1 MKRTGILSRA
11 ICFSILF
18 PVALQAREPK
28 PVTVEVVAKS
38 RESWNGRVLP
48 HYGKGSPEITILR
61 IVVPPSV
68 RLPEHKHPVINAGV
82 LLKGQ
87 LTVVTDEGEVLQLR
101 AGEPIVEVVETWHY
115 GENRGEEPAELIM
128 FYAGNKGV
136 PLSVEKN

>member
-1 MKRTGILSRA
+1 MKRTRILA
-11 ICFSILF
+11 WIVCFSILF
-18 PVALQAREPK
+18 PVVLQARKAK
-28 PVTVEVVAKS
+28 PVTVEVVA
-38 RESWNGRVLP
+38 RTGESWNGRVLP

-61 IVVPPSV
+61 IVVPPNV
-68 RLPEHKHPVINAGV
+68 RLPEHKHPIINAGV

-115 GENRGEEPAELIM
+115 GENRGEEPAELII